1 MGRNAVETIL
11 GAMVLMVAGMF
22 VFFAY
27 DTAQVKS
34 IGGYQVSAN
43 FFKVGGLTTGSD
55 VRISGIKV
63 GTVASSRLDAT
74 TFEAVVVMSIA
85 PEVKLPI
92 DTVAGIGSEGI
103 VGGKYVRLE
112 PGSSKKNITAGGQL
126 KKIKDYRSLEDQV
139 GEIIFL
145 ASGGPSK

>member
-11 GAMVLMVAGMF
+11 GAVVLMVAGMF

-27 DTAQVKS
+27 DTAQVKK
-34 IGGYQVSAN
+34 IGGYEVSAN

-63 GTVASSRLDAT
+63 GTVSSSRLDAA

-85 PEVKLPI
+85 AEVKLPI
-92 DTVAGIGSEGI
+92 DTIVGIGSEGI

-112 PGSSKKNITAGGQL
+112 PGSSEKFVAAGGQL

-145 ASGGPSK
+145 ASGGPNK